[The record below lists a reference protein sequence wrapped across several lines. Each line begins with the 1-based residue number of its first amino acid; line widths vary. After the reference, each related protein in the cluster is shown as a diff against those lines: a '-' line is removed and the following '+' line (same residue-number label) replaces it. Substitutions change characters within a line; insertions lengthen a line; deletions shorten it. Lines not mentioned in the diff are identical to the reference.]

1 MVLPANAQNASM
13 RYPFMFGFKKL
24 LCLSIQAGNSNQ
36 NQKHPTLDW
45 RMAMYL
51 IGFEVVLM
59 NAIAIKEEPVLL
71 IHDGYIAMRELDL
84 DQLRELSI
92 RRLGFP
98 MDFTSTKL

>member
-1 MVLPANAQNASM
+1 
-13 RYPFMFGFKKL
+13 
-24 LCLSIQAGNSNQ
+24 
-36 NQKHPTLDW
+36 
-45 RMAMYL
+45 
-51 IGFEVVLM
+51 M